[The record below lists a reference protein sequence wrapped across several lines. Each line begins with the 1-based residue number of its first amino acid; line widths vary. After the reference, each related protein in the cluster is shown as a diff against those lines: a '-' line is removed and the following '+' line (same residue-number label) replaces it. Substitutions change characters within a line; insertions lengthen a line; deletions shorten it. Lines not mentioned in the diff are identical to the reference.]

1 MSEKKKHTIS
11 IFTENRV
18 GLLHRI
24 TIIFT
29 RRQINI
35 ESINVSESEVK
46 GIHRYTI
53 VVKETEER
61 VQKVVKQIEKLVEV
75 IKSFFHSDEETVY
88 QEVALYKLPIEALTK
103 GIQLEQFVRENHA
116 RILTIEKDFF
126 ILEKTGHKDETQA
139 LFEKLEPFGLLE
151 FVRSGRVSIAK
162 SMKNLSEYLK
172 ELEQKHQ
179 QMQEINEHS

>member
-1 MSEKKKHTIS
+1 MDEHRIHTIS

-18 GLLHRI
+18 GFLHRI

-29 RRQINI
+29 RRQMNI
-35 ESINVSESEVK
+35 ESINVSESEIS

-61 VQKVVKQIEKLVEV
+61 VRKVVKQIEKLVEV
-75 IKSFFHSDEETVY
+75 IKSFFHTNEQTVY
-88 QEVALYKLPIEALTK
+88 QEIALYKLPIDALAN

-126 ILEKTGHKDETQA
+126 ILEKTGHKSETQA
-139 LFEKLEPFGLLE
+139 LFEKLEPYGLLE
-151 FVRSGRVSIAK
+151 FVRSGRVSVSK

-172 ELEQKHQ
+172 ELEEQHL
-179 QMQEINEHS
+179 ESC